1 MRDGLTRR
9 IQPMRRPDLKSFLDR
24 FRASL
29 VVVAGD
35 NAGKAY
41 ALNQKELV
49 LGRGAEATIRIE
61 DEALSRRHA
70 LFEVYGDGF
79 RVTDLSST
87 NGVFVNGERV
97 AEANLK
103 HGDRV
108 DLGSQKCKYVVEEIK
123 KKPQVYVVS
132 E

>member
-9 IQPMRRPDLKSFLDR
+9 IQPLPRPGQKGFLDR

-29 VVVAGD
+29 VVVAGE
-35 NAGKAY
+35 NAGHAY
-41 ALNQKELV
+41 ALDRSKLV
-49 LGRGAEATIRIE
+49 LGRGAEAAIRVD

-70 LFEVYGDGF
+70 VFEVQGNGF

-87 NGVFVNGERV
+87 NGVFVNGERIETV
-97 AEANLK
+97 MLN
-103 HGDRV
+103 HGDRLG
-108 DLGSQKCKYVVEEIK
+108 LGSLKCKYVVEEIE

>member
-9 IQPMRRPDLKSFLDR
+9 IQPLRRPGLKGFLDR

-35 NAGKAY
+35 NAGHVY
-41 ALNQKELV
+41 VLNRKELV
-49 LGRGAEATIRIE
+49 LGRDAEATIRIE

-70 LFEVYGDGF
+70 LFEVHGDGF

-97 AEANLK
+97 EAAMLK
-103 HGDRV
+103 HGDRL

-123 KKPQVYVVS
+123 RKPQVYVVS

>member
-9 IQPMRRPDLKSFLDR
+9 IQSSPKPGLKSFLDR
-24 FRASL
+24 FRVSL
-29 VVVAGD
+29 VIVAGE
-35 NAGKAY
+35 NAGQAY
-41 ALNQKELV
+41 ALDRKELV
-49 LGRGAEATIRIE
+49 LGRGAETTIRID

-70 LFEVYGDGF
+70 VFEVHGDGF

-97 AEANLK
+97 EAAMLK
-103 HGDRV
+103 HGDRL
-108 DLGSQKCKYVVEEIK
+108 DLGSQKCKYVVEKIE

>member
-9 IQPMRRPDLKSFLDR
+9 IQSSPKPGLKSFLDR

-29 VVVAGD
+29 VIVAGD
-35 NAGKAY
+35 SAGRAY
-41 ALNQKELV
+41 ALDRSELV
-49 LGRGAEATIRIE
+49 FGRGAEATISID

-70 LFEVYGDGF
+70 IFEVHGDGF

-97 AEANLK
+97 ETVTLK
-103 HGDRV
+103 HGDRLG
-108 DLGSQKCKYVVEEIK
+108 LGSLKCKYVVDEIRK
-123 KKPQVYVVS
+123 TPRVYDVS